1 MTRSAELVIL
11 SAAKDLHSI
20 KVEFVLCEIP
30 RYAQNDKQRVGA
42 IHESPVNF
50 DVISRVD
57 ESINPYNLIC

>member
-42 IHESPVNF
+42 IHESPVRF
-50 DVISRVD
+50 R
-57 ESINPYNLIC
+57 